1 MLIPLR
7 HENMRGRRWPII
19 TIGLIALNVFIF
31 FGTHSK
37 MDEQGEQEG
46 QVKAHVLLLAAMHPE
61 LKVPDDVQGYVRAF
75 ETGNPA
81 LWKHIQNP
89 DRRVEDAW
97 DAKIR
102 LDDDL
107 TSLQEEMDSLA
118 QQFLELRKGSLR
130 DRYAFLPGEPKPS
143 AYLTANF
150 LHAGWLHLIGNMWF
164 LWLAGFI
171 LEDTWGRLIYPIL
184 YLIAGAV
191 ALQVHAWSNPGSMV
205 ATIGAS
211 GAVAALMGAFLTRFP
226 TMKIEMVW
234 LLGLLRVY
242 RFRAAAY
249 WLLPLWLL
257 TEIFYGALFGQASG
271 VAHWAHVGGFV
282 FGAAVGYGIR
292 KSGLEQVAEKGI
304 QEKIAW
310 VSHPLLAEANE
321 QLEKGQL
328 DAAVDSLNRL
338 VVEDPDSIDAH
349 RMLQQI
355 YWRKNDLDAHRVAL
369 EKLCALQL
377 KRKETQDALQSY
389 EEYRN
394 SGGSHL
400 PAPTWLDLC
409 RQLEDQRELERG
421 VIEYEALASAYPATK
436 QSLLAQMAAGRLCL
450 KCLNDPHRALLF
462 YQAAAASSVPHLD
475 WDANIQKGI
484 EDARRA
490 LVSSVV
496 PAR

>member
-7 HENMRGRRWPII
+7 HESMRGRRWPVI
-19 TIGLIALNVFIF
+19 TIGLIALNVFLF
-31 FGTHSK
+31 LGTHWR

-46 QVKAHVLLLAAMHPE
+46 EVKAHVLLLAAMHPE
-61 LKVPDDVQGYVRAF
+61 LKVPDDVQQYISAF
-75 ETGNPA
+75 EAGNPA
-81 LWKHIQNP
+81 LWKQIQNP
-89 DRRVEDAW
+89 DRRAEDAW

-102 LDDDL
+102 LDSP
-107 TSLQEEMDSLA
+107 TSLQEEMDSLSR
-118 QQFLELRKGSLR
+118 QFQELRKISIR
-130 DRYAFLPGEPKPS
+130 DQYAFVPAEPRAS

-150 LHAGWLHLIGNMWF
+150 LHSGWLHLIGNMWF

-171 LEDTWGRLIYPIL
+171 LEDTWGRLIYAIF
-184 YLIAGAV
+184 YLLAGAF
-191 ALQVHAWSNPGSMV
+191 ALQVHAWFNPGSMV

-226 TMKIEMVW
+226 AMKIEMVW
-234 LLGLLRVY
+234 VLGLLRVY
-242 RFRAAAY
+242 RFQAAAY

-257 TEIFYGALFGQASG
+257 MEIFYGSLFGQASG

-282 FGAAVGYGIR
+282 FGAGVGYGIR
-292 KSGLEQVAEKGI
+292 KSGIEEVAEKGI

-321 QLEKGQL
+321 RLEKGQL
-328 DAAVDSLNRL
+328 DAAVDSLNKLL
-338 VVEDPDSIDAH
+338 VENPDSIDAL

-355 YWRKNDLDAHRVAL
+355 YWRKSDLNAHRVTV

-389 EEYRN
+389 EEYKN
-394 SGGSHL
+394 SGGTHL
-400 PAPTWLDLC
+400 PASTWLDLC
-409 RQLEDQRELERG
+409 RQLEDQQDPERAAK
-421 VIEYEALASAYPATK
+421 EYEALAAAYPAQK

-450 KCLNDPHRALLF
+450 KRINDPQRALRF
-462 YQAAAASSVPHLD
+462 YQAAAASSVPHLE

-490 LVSSVV
+490 LVTSAV
-496 PAR
+496 PVR